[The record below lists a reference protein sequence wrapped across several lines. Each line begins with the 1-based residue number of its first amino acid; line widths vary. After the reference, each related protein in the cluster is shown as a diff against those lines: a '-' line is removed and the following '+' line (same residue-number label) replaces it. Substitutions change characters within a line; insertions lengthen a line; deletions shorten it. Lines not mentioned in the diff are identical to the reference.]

1 MEMKK
6 IYIIFLIICFLLVT
20 VTASSCFNSV
30 STQKSE
36 ITEDIE
42 TEEVNSSSE
51 GISEEEFNDLLE
63 NEGFLELFNSFYYP
77 DSIIKEASLVE
88 GDENLVYMLLEVI
101 ENSKKVEQYYKD
113 KKVQSIWSRALI
125 FEGSSEEIE
134 EEFLTLE
141 DKNIPTFKFTY
152 YSNEKDKV
160 VNVLIKGL
168 EESRTQMMIIYWNL
182 Q

>member
-1 MEMKK
+1 MKK
-6 IYIIFLIICFLLVT
+6 IYIIFLVTCVLLVMIIT
-20 VTASSCFNSV
+20 SSCFNSGG
-30 STQKSE
+30 TQESE
-36 ITEDIE
+36 ITEDTG
-42 TEEVNSSSE
+42 TEVVSSGSE
-51 GISEEEFNDLLE
+51 DISEEELNDLLE
-63 NEGFLELFNSFYYP
+63 DEGFLDVFNSFYYP
-77 DSIIKEASLVE
+77 DSIIKEASPVE
-88 GDENLVYMLLEVI
+88 GDENLVYILLEVM

-113 KKVQSIWSRALI
+113 KKVQSIWGRGLI
-125 FEGSSEEIE
+125 FEGSSGEIE

-168 EESRTQMMIIYWNL
+168 EENRTQMMIIYWTL